1 MEPQATE
8 LTIPPQTRE
17 AMQMAEIPLYI
28 ILGPPDAVLQTD
40 QLPIALNSIW
50 DLAPLGTNAGG
61 LAQQITTFALRGR
74 KIYLAF
80 AANPTTDPNVRHA
93 LVRTGVNLIGAGAD
107 VALLRWE
114 PAGGK
119 SLQEYLTG
127 QTSTKSATTL
137 LEELTKDASPLSDA
151 VVESDGE
158 MVELELAQANLRP
171 LRLHSVCKLFGP
183 ALKIAAA
190 RLEQAVTEEA
200 ESESVTSYLKGL
212 QIQPWPDPVNGVDLV
227 DEIMRVINAHVVMT
241 DAKALATGL
250 WVLMTYLPN
259 SIDTMPLLSIC
270 SPQKRCGKSTLLQL
284 LTQLCYRPLPSSNI
298 SMAGIYRG
306 IDLMHPTLLIDECDQ
321 WLRREKDAIGVL
333 NSGHNRAMAHIL
345 RADGNTLRNFST
357 WSPKALAGIG
367 MLSTHAD
374 TLSDRSIIVTLDRR
388 RKNQTITPL
397 RSAPAGQFER
407 MLDRSLPGPNRMPK
421 I

>member
-1 MEPQATE
+1 
-8 LTIPPQTRE
+8 
-17 AMQMAEIPLYI
+17 
-28 ILGPPDAVLQTD
+28 
-40 QLPIALNSIW
+40 
-50 DLAPLGTNAGG
+50 
-61 LAQQITTFALRGR
+61 
-74 KIYLAF
+74 
-80 AANPTTDPNVRHA
+80 
-93 LVRTGVNLIGAGAD
+93 
-107 VALLRWE
+107 
-114 PAGGK
+114 
-119 SLQEYLTG
+119 
-127 QTSTKSATTL
+127 
-137 LEELTKDASPLSDA
+137 
-151 VVESDGE
+151 
-158 MVELELAQANLRP
+158 
-171 LRLHSVCKLFGP
+171 
-183 ALKIAAA
+183 
-190 RLEQAVTEEA
+190 
-200 ESESVTSYLKGL
+200 
-212 QIQPWPDPVNGVDLV
+212 
-227 DEIMRVINAHVVMT
+227 MT